1 MIKRIVVPLD
11 GSKLAEMALPH
22 AVAFARANNYGLT
35 LLRVAVSSA
44 PVTTAP
50 WGAVPSPNAWDDW
63 EEEEREGHHYL
74 QTVAERLHPFGFDV
88 HTLMM
93 ENESGP
99 ASGIIS
105 YVEQHPEVALIAM
118 STHGKS
124 GLSRWVFGSV
134 AEKVLH
140 ASPIPL
146 LLVRSTQND
155 ELPDVITAADYRSLL
170 VPLDG
175 SVFAEQALDIA
186 GDLAGTLKARVTLV
200 SAIPDLPLATELVAP
215 PAVVVPVTDET
226 SILANYLAENRGKLV
241 AKGLNVE
248 TKLEYGPPAEVILRV
263 GDVAHADLIVMA
275 THGRT
280 GLPRL
285 WLGSIAMKV
294 VQASSLPVLLV
305 RAKERVQEAEPVFA
319 EAGTAAGTVF

>member
-1 MIKRIVVPLD
+1 M
-11 GSKLAEMALPH
+11 
-22 AVAFARANNYGLT
+22 
-35 LLRVAVSSA
+35 
-44 PVTTAP
+44 
-50 WGAVPSPNAWDDW
+50 
-63 EEEEREGHHYL
+63 
-74 QTVAERLHPFGFDV
+74 VAERLHPFGLDV
-88 HTLMM
+88 HILMM

-99 ASGIIS
+99 AAGIIS
-105 YVEQHPEVALIAM
+105 FVEQHPEVTLIAM

-134 AEKVLH
+134 AEKVLQ

-146 LLVRSTQND
+146 LLVRPAQDD
-155 ELPDVITAADYRSLL
+155 ELPDVIQAAEYRSLL

-175 SVFAEQALDIA
+175 SIFAEQALDIA
-186 GDLAGTLKARVTLV
+186 GNLAGSLKAKITLL
-200 SAIPDLPLATELVAP
+200 SAIPDLPLAAELVAP
-215 PAVVVPVTDET
+215 PAAAVPATNET

-241 AKGLNVE
+241 ARGLTVE
-248 TKLEYGPPAEVILRV
+248 TKLEYGPPAESILRV
-263 GDVAHADLIVMA
+263 GASIHADLIVMA

-305 RAKERVQEAEPVFA
+305 RSKVRVQEAEPA
-319 EAGTAAGTVF
+319 LPALTGLRTAASGAF

>member
-22 AVAFARANNYGLT
+22 AVAFARANDYGLT
-35 LLRVAVSSA
+35 LLRVAVSGA
-44 PVTTAP
+44 PITTAP
-50 WGAVPSPNAWDDW
+50 WGAVPPPNAWEEW

-74 QTVAERLHPFGFDV
+74 QTVAERLHPFALDV

-93 ENESGP
+93 ENENGP

-105 YVEQHPEVALIAM
+105 YVEQHPEVAIIAM
-118 STHGKS
+118 STHGLS

-134 AEKVLH
+134 AEKVLQ

-146 LLVRSTQND
+146 LLVRSAHD
-155 ELPDVITAADYRSLL
+155 ARLPDVITSADYRSLL

-175 SVFAEQALDIA
+175 SVFAEQALD
-186 GDLAGTLKARVTLV
+186 LAGNLAATLKAKVTLV
-200 SAIPDLPLATELVAP
+200 SAILDLPLATELVAP
-215 PAVVVPVTDET
+215 PAVATPVTDET
-226 SILANYLAENRGKLV
+226 SIMASYLAEHRGKL
-241 AKGLNVE
+241 AARGLKVQ
-248 TKLEYGPPAEVILRV
+248 TKLEYGSPAEAILRV
-263 GDVAHADLIVMA
+263 GDAVHADLIVMA

-305 RAKERVQEAEPVFA
+305 RSKERVQEAEPVFA
-319 EAGTAAGTVF
+319 GIGAAAGMAY

>member
-1 MIKRIVVPLD
+1 
-11 GSKLAEMALPH
+11 
-22 AVAFARANNYGLT
+22 
-35 LLRVAVSSA
+35 
-44 PVTTAP
+44 
-50 WGAVPSPNAWDDW
+50 
-63 EEEEREGHHYL
+63 
-74 QTVAERLHPFGFDV
+74 
-88 HTLMM
+88 MM

-124 GLSRWVFGSV
+124 GLNRWVFGSV

-140 ASPIPL
+140 ASPIPM

-155 ELPDVITAADYRSLL
+155 ELPGVIAAADYRSLL

-175 SVFAEQALDIA
+175 SVFAEQALDLA
-186 GDLAGTLKARVTLV
+186 GDLAHTLKAKVTLV

-215 PAVVVPVTDET
+215 PAVVVPVTGET
-226 SILANYLAENRGKLV
+226 SILANYLAENRRKLV
-241 AKGLNVE
+241 AKGLNVK
-248 TKLEYGPPAEVILRV
+248 TKLEYAPPAEAILRV
-263 GDVAHADLIVMA
+263 GDAVHADLIVMA

-305 RAKERVQEAEPVFA
+305 RSKERVQEVEPAFA
-319 EAGTAAGTVF
+319 GARVVARHGLLAYTTVERGVDNSYVHPALYSRGNLRIHPPEGPGPFRPQPTTATAPKILSDHVRPLCCSLQFTLLQGAFPSLNQETLGRH

>member
-1 MIKRIVVPLD
+1 MIKRIIVPLD

-35 LLRVAVSSA
+35 LLRVAVSGA
-44 PVTTAP
+44 PITTAP
-50 WGAVPSPNAWDDW
+50 WGAVPPPNAWDDW
-63 EEEEREGHHYL
+63 EEEERQGHLYL
-74 QTVAERLHPFGFDV
+74 QSVAERLHPFGFDV

-124 GLSRWVFGSV
+124 GLNCWVFGSV

-140 ASPIPL
+140 ASPIPM

-155 ELPDVITAADYRSLL
+155 DLPGVIAAADYRSLL

-175 SVFAEQALDIA
+175 SVFAEQALD
-186 GDLAGTLKARVTLV
+186 LAGGLAHTLKAKVTLV

-215 PAVVVPVTDET
+215 PAVVVPVTGET
-226 SILANYLAENRGKLV
+226 SILANYLAEHRRKLV
-241 AKGLNVE
+241 AKGLTVE
-248 TKLEYGPPAEVILRV
+248 TKIEYAPPAEAILRV
-263 GDVAHADLIVMA
+263 GDAVHADLIVMA

-305 RAKERVQEAEPVFA
+305 RSKERVQEVEPAFA
-319 EAGTAAGTVF
+319 GAPVVAGMAF

>member
-1 MIKRIVVPLD
+1 M
-11 GSKLAEMALPH
+11 
-22 AVAFARANNYGLT
+22 
-35 LLRVAVSSA
+35 
-44 PVTTAP
+44 TTAP
-50 WGAVPSPNAWDDW
+50 WGAVPPPNAWENW
-63 EEEEREGHHYL
+63 EEEEREGHRYL
-74 QTVAERLHPFGFDV
+74 QTVAERLHPFSLDV

-155 ELPDVITAADYRSLL
+155 ELPDVLTAADYRSLL

-186 GDLAGTLKARVTLV
+186 GDLVGTLKARVTLV
-200 SAIPDLPLATELVAP
+200 SAVPDLPLATELVAP

-226 SILANYLAENRGKLV
+226 GILANYLAENRGKLA
-241 AKGLNVE
+241 AKGLTVE
-248 TKLEYGPPAEVILRV
+248 TKLEYGAPAEVILRV
-263 GDVAHADLIVMA
+263 GDVVHADLIVMA

-294 VQASSLPVLLV
+294 VQASSRPVLLV
-305 RAKERVQEAEPVFA
+305 RSKERVQEAQPAFA

>member
-22 AVAFARANNYGLT
+22 AVAVALANNFGLT

-44 PVTTAP
+44 PITTAP
-50 WGAVPSPNAWDDW
+50 WGAVPPPNAWDDW
-63 EEEEREGHHYL
+63 VEEEREGHNYL
-74 QTVAERLHPFGFDV
+74 QSVAERLHPFGFDV

-105 YVEQHPEVALIAM
+105 YVEQHPEVTLIAM

-124 GLSRWVFGSV
+124 GLTRWVFGSV

-146 LLVRSTQND
+146 LLVRSTQDD
-155 ELPDVITAADYRSLL
+155 ELPDMITPADYRSLL

-186 GDLAGTLKARVTLV
+186 GDLAGVLKAKVTLV

-226 SILANYLAENRGKLV
+226 SILANYLAENRGKLL
-241 AKGLNVE
+241 AKGLTVE
-248 TKLEYGPPAEVILRV
+248 TKLEYGPPAEAILRV
-263 GDVAHADLIVMA
+263 GDVVDADLIVMA

-294 VQASSLPVLLV
+294 VQASSLPVLLI
-305 RAKERVQEAEPVFA
+305 RSKERVQEAEPAFA
-319 EAGTAAGTVF
+319 GAGAASVQDF